1 MLKVSLLALKSLALA
16 ILTFE
21 KFPYSQI
28 KPIDRTGKVI
38 YNQNLLVAS
47 DQSVDRSTLTTGG
60 YFVQVIDL
68 NGRVIFTKMDANG
81 NENII
86 LDGIRKGVYI
96 VTITSGEH
104 VFHYRMV
111 KAN

>member
-1 MLKVSLLALKSLALA
+1 MLKVSLLAIKSLALA

-68 NGRVIFTKMDANG
+68 KGSIIFTKMDANG

-96 VTITSGEH
+96 VTITSGEQVH
-104 VFHYRMV
+104 HYRMV

>member
-1 MLKVSLLALKSLALA
+1 MLKASLLAIKSLALA

-38 YNQNLLVAS
+38 YNQNLLSAS
-47 DQSVDRSTLTTGG
+47 DQSVEISTLTTGG
-60 YFVQVIDL
+60 YFVQVLDL
-68 NGRVIFTKMDANG
+68 NERVIFTKMDATG
-81 NENII
+81 NENIV

-96 VTITSGEH
+96 VTITSGEQVH
-104 VFHYRMV
+104 HYRII